1 MESGNLLNDFGM
13 LPVKANANGIRF
25 FDVPEGASFLCRY
38 VYVGCPEAKIQ
49 QNKQRKAENITYG
62 GNKMKKKLV
71 SMILA
76 GCMVLA
82 PVQMGFASET
92 ESETAVTETAEAA
105 AEEGTRTEYPLT
117 ISTFNY
123 EKESVEETFEKAP
136 EKVIT
141 FWNNSLE
148 TMLAL
153 GLGDRVIS
161 AVGVD
166 EDTILPEL
174 KDEFDKMVA
183 GKEYN
188 AFTDSNAAMSKEY
201 AIMLEPDF
209 ILGWKSTFS
218 DKTIGDV
225 DYWHENGINTYIA
238 LNSNDISEYRTV
250 ENEYTDIL
258 TLGEIFDVQDKA
270 QEIVDEIKDE
280 VARVTEAVE
289 GQEKQKVVVVEFM
302 KDSIWNYDSTML
314 VGDMVKEMGGELMD
328 LPSDI
333 GAEDLINADPDVL
346 FIIGNDEKV
355 ADFMADES
363 YVSLSAVQNG
373 RVAALDL
380 SDVYTSGVRT
390 IRGLNAIGKALYP
403 DMYTE

>member
-1 MESGNLLNDFGM
+1 
-13 LPVKANANGIRF
+13 
-25 FDVPEGASFLCRY
+25 
-38 VYVGCPEAKIQ
+38 
-49 QNKQRKAENITYG
+49 
-62 GNKMKKKLV
+62 MKKKLICV
-71 SMILA
+71 LLA
-76 GCMVLA
+76 GCMAMA
-82 PVQMGFASET
+82 PVTAGFAAE
-92 ESETAVTETAEAA
+92 ATAEAA
-105 AEEGTRTEYPLT
+105 SESEKKTEYPLT
-117 ISTFNY
+117 ISNFNY
-123 EKESVEETFEKAP
+123 EKEAVEETFEKAP

-141 FWNNSLE
+141 FWNNSVE

-166 EDTILPEL
+166 ESSILPEL
-174 KDEFDKMVA
+174 QEEFDKMVA

-201 AIMLEPDF
+201 AIMLDPDF

-225 DYWHENGINTYIA
+225 DYWHENGVNTYIA

-270 QEIVDEIKDE
+270 EEIVSEIKDE
-280 VARVTEAVE
+280 VARVTEAVA

-302 KDSIWNYDSTML
+302 KDSIWNYDKTML
-314 VGDMVKEMGGELMD
+314 VGDMVAQMGGELMD

-333 GAEDLINADPDVL
+333 GAEDLLNADPDVL
-346 FIIGNDEKV
+346 FIIGDDEKV
-355 ADFMADES
+355 ADFMANEA
-363 YVSLSAVQNG
+363 YGSLSAVQNE
-373 RVAALDL
+373 RVFPLDL
-380 SDVYTSGVRT
+380 SDVYTSG
-390 IRGLNAIGKALYP
+390 IRVQSVV
-403 DMYTE
+403 

>member
-1 MESGNLLNDFGM
+1 
-13 LPVKANANGIRF
+13 
-25 FDVPEGASFLCRY
+25 
-38 VYVGCPEAKIQ
+38 
-49 QNKQRKAENITYG
+49 
-62 GNKMKKKLV
+62 MKKKLICV
-71 SMILA
+71 LLA
-76 GCMVLA
+76 GCMAMA
-82 PVQMGFASET
+82 PVTAGFAAEATTEAAS
-92 ESETAVTETAEAA
+92 ESEKK
-105 AEEGTRTEYPLT
+105 TEYPLT
-117 ISTFNY
+117 ISNFNY
-123 EKESVEETFEKAP
+123 EKEAVEETFEKAP

-141 FWNNSLE
+141 FWNNSVE

-166 EDTILPEL
+166 ESSILPEL
-174 KDEFDKMVA
+174 QDEFDKMVA

-225 DYWHENGINTYIA
+225 DYWQENGVNTYIA

-270 QEIVDEIKDE
+270 EEIVSEIRDE
-280 VARVTEAVE
+280 VARVTEAVA

-302 KDSIWNYDSTML
+302 KDSIWNYDKTML
-314 VGDMVKEMGGELMD
+314 VGDMVAQMGGELMD

-333 GAEDLINADPDVL
+333 GAEDLLNADPDVL
-346 FIIGNDEKV
+346 FIIGDDEKV
-355 ADFMADES
+355 ADFMANEA
-363 YVSLSAVQNG
+363 YGSLSAVQNE
-373 RVAALDL
+373 RVFPLDL
-380 SDVYTSGVRT
+380 SDVYTSGIRT

-403 DMYTE
+403 DLYTEE

>member
-1 MESGNLLNDFGM
+1 
-13 LPVKANANGIRF
+13 
-25 FDVPEGASFLCRY
+25 
-38 VYVGCPEAKIQ
+38 
-49 QNKQRKAENITYG
+49 
-62 GNKMKKKLV
+62 MKKKLICV
-71 SMILA
+71 LLA
-76 GCMVLA
+76 GCMAMA
-82 PVQMGFASET
+82 PVTAGFAAEATTEAAS
-92 ESETAVTETAEAA
+92 ESEKK
-105 AEEGTRTEYPLT
+105 TEYPLT
-117 ISTFNY
+117 ISNFNY
-123 EKESVEETFEKAP
+123 EKEAVEETFEKAP

-141 FWNNSLE
+141 FWNNSVE

-166 EDTILPEL
+166 ESSILPEL
-174 KDEFDKMVA
+174 QDEFDKMVA

-225 DYWHENGINTYIA
+225 DYWQENGVNTYIA

-270 QEIVDEIKDE
+270 EEIVSEIKDE
-280 VARVTEAVE
+280 VARVTEAVA

-302 KDSIWNYDSTML
+302 KDSIWNYDKTML
-314 VGDMVKEMGGELMD
+314 VGDMVAQMGGELMD

-333 GAEDLINADPDVL
+333 GAEDLLNADPDVL
-346 FIIGNDEKV
+346 FIIGDDEKV
-355 ADFMADES
+355 ADFMANEA
-363 YVSLSAVQNG
+363 YGSLSAVQNE
-373 RVAALDL
+373 RVFPLDL
-380 SDVYTSGVRT
+380 SDVYTSGIRT

-403 DMYTE
+403 DLYTEE

>member
-1 MESGNLLNDFGM
+1 
-13 LPVKANANGIRF
+13 
-25 FDVPEGASFLCRY
+25 
-38 VYVGCPEAKIQ
+38 
-49 QNKQRKAENITYG
+49 
-62 GNKMKKKLV
+62 MKKKLICV
-71 SMILA
+71 LLA
-76 GCMVLA
+76 GCMAMA
-82 PVQMGFASET
+82 PVTAGFAAEATTKAAS
-92 ESETAVTETAEAA
+92 ESEKK
-105 AEEGTRTEYPLT
+105 TEYPLT
-117 ISTFNY
+117 ISNFNY
-123 EKESVEETFEKAP
+123 EKEAVEETFEKAP

-141 FWNNSLE
+141 FWNNSVE

-166 EDTILPEL
+166 ESSILPEL
-174 KDEFDKMVA
+174 QDEFDKMVA

-225 DYWHENGINTYIA
+225 DYWQENGVNTYIA

-270 QEIVDEIKDE
+270 EEIVSEIKDE
-280 VARVTEAVE
+280 VARVTEAVA

-302 KDSIWNYDSTML
+302 KDSIWNYDKTML
-314 VGDMVKEMGGELMD
+314 VGDMVAQMGGELMD

-333 GAEDLINADPDVL
+333 GAEDLLNADPDVL
-346 FIIGNDEKV
+346 FIIGDDEKV
-355 ADFMADES
+355 ADFMANEA
-363 YVSLSAVQNG
+363 YGSLSAVQNE
-373 RVAALDL
+373 RVFPLDL
-380 SDVYTSGVRT
+380 SDVYTSGIRT

-403 DMYTE
+403 DLYTEE

>member
-1 MESGNLLNDFGM
+1 
-13 LPVKANANGIRF
+13 
-25 FDVPEGASFLCRY
+25 
-38 VYVGCPEAKIQ
+38 
-49 QNKQRKAENITYG
+49 
-62 GNKMKKKLV
+62 MKKKLICV
-71 SMILA
+71 LLA
-76 GCMVLA
+76 GCMAMA
-82 PVQMGFASET
+82 PVTAGFA
-92 ESETAVTETAEAA
+92 AEATTEA
-105 AEEGTRTEYPLT
+105 ASEGEKKTEYPLT
-117 ISTFNY
+117 ISNFNY
-123 EKESVEETFEKAP
+123 EKEAVEETFEKAP

-141 FWNNSLE
+141 FWNNSVE

-166 EDTILPEL
+166 ESSILPEL
-174 KDEFDKMVA
+174 QDEFDKMVA

-225 DYWHENGINTYIA
+225 DYWQENGVNTYIA

-270 QEIVDEIKDE
+270 EEIVSEIKDE
-280 VARVTEAVE
+280 VARVTEAVA

-302 KDSIWNYDSTML
+302 KDSIWNYDKTML
-314 VGDMVKEMGGELMD
+314 VGDMVAQMGGELMD

-333 GAEDLINADPDVL
+333 GAEDLLNADPDVL
-346 FIIGNDEKV
+346 FIIGDDEKV
-355 ADFMADES
+355 ADFMANEA
-363 YVSLSAVQNG
+363 YGSLSAVQNE
-373 RVAALDL
+373 RVFPLDL
-380 SDVYTSGVRT
+380 SDVYTSGIRT

-403 DMYTE
+403 DLYTEE

>member
-1 MESGNLLNDFGM
+1 
-13 LPVKANANGIRF
+13 
-25 FDVPEGASFLCRY
+25 
-38 VYVGCPEAKIQ
+38 
-49 QNKQRKAENITYG
+49 
-62 GNKMKKKLV
+62 MKKKLICV
-71 SMILA
+71 LLA
-76 GCMVLA
+76 GCMAMA
-82 PVQMGFASET
+82 PVTAGFAAE
-92 ESETAVTETAEAA
+92 ATAEAA
-105 AEEGTRTEYPLT
+105 SESEKKTEYPLT
-117 ISTFNY
+117 ISNFNY
-123 EKESVEETFEKAP
+123 EKEAVEETFEKAP

-141 FWNNSLE
+141 FWNNSVE

-166 EDTILPEL
+166 ESSILPEL
-174 KDEFDKMVA
+174 QEEFDKMVA

-201 AIMLEPDF
+201 AIMLDPDF

-225 DYWHENGINTYIA
+225 DYWHENGVNTYIA

-270 QEIVDEIKDE
+270 EEIVSEIKDE
-280 VARVTEAVE
+280 VARVTEAVA

-302 KDSIWNYDSTML
+302 KDSIWNYDKTML
-314 VGDMVKEMGGELMD
+314 VGDMVAQMGGELMD

-333 GAEDLINADPDVL
+333 GAEDLLNADPDVL
-346 FIIGNDEKV
+346 FIIGDDEKV
-355 ADFMADES
+355 ADFMANEA
-363 YVSLSAVQNG
+363 YGSLSAVQNE
-373 RVAALDL
+373 RVFPLDL
-380 SDVYTSGVRT
+380 SDVYTSGIRT

-403 DMYTE
+403 DLYTEE

>member
-1 MESGNLLNDFGM
+1 
-13 LPVKANANGIRF
+13 
-25 FDVPEGASFLCRY
+25 
-38 VYVGCPEAKIQ
+38 
-49 QNKQRKAENITYG
+49 
-62 GNKMKKKLV
+62 MKKKLICV
-71 SMILA
+71 LLA
-76 GCMVLA
+76 GCMAMA
-82 PVQMGFASET
+82 PVTAGFAAEATTEAAS
-92 ESETAVTETAEAA
+92 ESEKK
-105 AEEGTRTEYPLT
+105 TEYPLT
-117 ISTFNY
+117 ISNFNY
-123 EKESVEETFEKAP
+123 EKEAVEETFEKAP

-141 FWNNSLE
+141 FWNNSVE

-166 EDTILPEL
+166 ESSILPEL
-174 KDEFDKMVA
+174 QDEFDKMVA

-225 DYWHENGINTYIA
+225 DYWHENGVNTYIA

-270 QEIVDEIKDE
+270 EEIVSEIKDE
-280 VARVTEAVE
+280 VARVTEAVA

-302 KDSIWNYDSTML
+302 KDSIWNYDKTML
-314 VGDMVKEMGGELMD
+314 VGDMVAQMGGELMD

-333 GAEDLINADPDVL
+333 GAEDLLNADPDVL
-346 FIIGNDEKV
+346 FIIGDDEKV
-355 ADFMADES
+355 ADFMANEA
-363 YVSLSAVQNG
+363 YGSLSAVQNE
-373 RVAALDL
+373 RVFPLDL
-380 SDVYTSGVRT
+380 SDVYTSGIRT

-403 DMYTE
+403 DLYTEE

>member
-1 MESGNLLNDFGM
+1 
-13 LPVKANANGIRF
+13 
-25 FDVPEGASFLCRY
+25 
-38 VYVGCPEAKIQ
+38 
-49 QNKQRKAENITYG
+49 
-62 GNKMKKKLV
+62 MKKKLICV
-71 SMILA
+71 LLA
-76 GCMVLA
+76 GCMAMA
-82 PVQMGFASET
+82 PVTAGFA
-92 ESETAVTETAEAA
+92 AEATTEA
-105 AEEGTRTEYPLT
+105 ASEGEKKTEYPLT
-117 ISTFNY
+117 ISNFNY
-123 EKESVEETFEKAP
+123 EKEAVEETFEKAP

-141 FWNNSLE
+141 FWNNSVE

-166 EDTILPEL
+166 ESSILPEL
-174 KDEFDKMVA
+174 QEEFDKMVA

-225 DYWHENGINTYIA
+225 DYWQENGVNTYIA

-270 QEIVDEIKDE
+270 EEIVSEIKDE
-280 VARVTEAVE
+280 VARVTEAVA

-302 KDSIWNYDSTML
+302 KDSIWNYDKTML
-314 VGDMVKEMGGELMD
+314 VGDMVAQMGGELMD

-333 GAEDLINADPDVL
+333 GAEDLLNADPDVL
-346 FIIGNDEKV
+346 FIIGDDEKV
-355 ADFMADES
+355 ADFMANEA
-363 YVSLSAVQNG
+363 YGSLSAVQNE
-373 RVAALDL
+373 RVFPLDL
-380 SDVYTSGVRT
+380 SDVYTSGIRT

-403 DMYTE
+403 DLYTEE

>member
-1 MESGNLLNDFGM
+1 
-13 LPVKANANGIRF
+13 
-25 FDVPEGASFLCRY
+25 
-38 VYVGCPEAKIQ
+38 
-49 QNKQRKAENITYG
+49 
-62 GNKMKKKLV
+62 MKKKLICV
-71 SMILA
+71 LLA
-76 GCMVLA
+76 GCMAMA
-82 PVQMGFASET
+82 PVTAGFA
-92 ESETAVTETAEAA
+92 AEATTEA
-105 AEEGTRTEYPLT
+105 ASEGEKKTEYPLT
-117 ISTFNY
+117 ISNFNY
-123 EKESVEETFEKAP
+123 EKEAVEETFEKAP

-141 FWNNSLE
+141 FWNNSVE

-166 EDTILPEL
+166 ESSILPEL
-174 KDEFDKMVA
+174 QDEFDKMVA

-225 DYWHENGINTYIA
+225 DYWQENGVNTYIA

-270 QEIVDEIKDE
+270 EEIVSEIKDE
-280 VARVTEAVE
+280 VARVTEAVA

-302 KDSIWNYDSTML
+302 KDSIWNYDKTML
-314 VGDMVKEMGGELMD
+314 VGDMVSQMGGELMD

-333 GAEDLINADPDVL
+333 GAEDLLNADPDVL
-346 FIIGNDEKV
+346 FIIGDDEKV
-355 ADFMADES
+355 ADFMANEA
-363 YVSLSAVQNG
+363 YGSLSAVQNE
-373 RVAALDL
+373 RVFPLDL
-380 SDVYTSGVRT
+380 SDVYTSGIRT

-403 DMYTE
+403 DLYTEE